1 MTHCQQI
8 SAFTGLIASYR
19 PTKEIGGPGG
29 CVVSYRPTKEIGGP
43 GGCVVS
49 YRPTKEI
56 GGPGGC
62 THPPRNQTSNAKA
75 LDPKRIYQY
84 LVISLLIYPC
94 SLLEGR
100 N

>member
-43 GGCVVS
+43 GGCVNLS
-49 YRPTKEI
+49 QLPFLHPHARSIHPATRPVT
-56 GGPGGC
+56 
-62 THPPRNQTSNAKA
+62 PRRLTRNGS
-75 LDPKRIYQY
+75 
-84 LVISLLIYPC
+84 ISTL
-94 SLLEGR
+94 S
-100 N
+100 